1 MKKMEMNEIKRILI
15 LGSGTMGVQIGIQSA
30 MHGYQVSI
38 FVRNPAKN
46 DIVWD
51 DIKKR
56 ADWIVRRE
64 VISREEADQMLK
76 RIYTTNDP
84 ADAAKDADLL
94 SESVPEIP
102 SLKKELFEKF
112 NELCPEHTI
121 FTTNTSSLLPSRLA
135 ESTGRP
141 ERFLA
146 FHCNNPVFITKTVDI
161 MGHPATS
168 KEVLDIT
175 IEFSRKIGLIP
186 IVLEKEQPGYI
197 INSLLGGLMGRA
209 LELVANGVATPKQ
222 VDKCW
227 MSNMKI
233 GIGIF
238 GIMDNNGLDVGWELR
253 EKYALSSE
261 DKQAKAIY
269 EYLKTNFIDKGH
281 LGRKTGQGF
290 YKYPNP
296 EYKNPDFLK

>member
-1 MKKMEMNEIKRILI
+1 MKIMKIDDIKRVFI
-15 LGSGTMGVQIGIQSA
+15 LGSGTMGVQIAIQSA

-38 FVRNPAKN
+38 YVRNPEKN

-56 ADWIVRRE
+56 TDWIVRRE

-84 ADAAKDADLL
+84 EDAAKDADFL

-112 NELCPEHTI
+112 NKLCPEHTI
-121 FTTNTSSLLPSRLA
+121 FTSNTSTLLPSVLA
-135 ESTGRP
+135 ESTSRP

-161 MGHPATS
+161 MGHPGTS
-168 KEVLDIT
+168 KEALDLT
-175 IEFSRKIGLIP
+175 IEFSRRIGLIP

-197 INSLLGGLMGRA
+197 INTLLIGLMGKA
-209 LELVANGVATPKQ
+209 LELVANGVATPQQ
-222 VDKCW
+222 VDKSW

-238 GIMDNNGLDVGWELR
+238 GIMDNNGIDVGWELR
-253 EKYALSSE
+253 EKYALSSG
-261 DKQAKAIY
+261 DKQVIAVY

-290 YKYPNP
+290 YKYPKP
-296 EYKNPDFLK
+296 EYKDPNFLK

>member
-1 MKKMEMNEIKRILI
+1 MIIDDIKRILI

-30 MHGYQVSI
+30 MHGYQVNI

-46 DIVWD
+46 NIVWD
-51 DIKKR
+51 DIRKR
-56 ADWIVRRE
+56 TDWIVRRE

-84 ADAAKDADLL
+84 AEAAKDTDLL

-112 NELCPEHTI
+112 NKLCPEHTI
-121 FTTNTSSLLPSRLA
+121 FTSNTSSLLPSRLA

-161 MGHPATS
+161 MGHPGTS
-168 KEVLDIT
+168 KEVLDVI
-175 IEFSRKIGLIP
+175 IEFSRRIGLMP
-186 IVLEKEQPGYI
+186 IILEKEQPGYI

-209 LELVANGVATPKQ
+209 LELVANGVATPQQ

-238 GIMDNNGLDVGWELR
+238 GIMDNNGLDVGWEMR

-269 EYLKTNFIDKGH
+269 KYLKTNYIDKGH

-290 YKYPNP
+290 YKYPKP

>member
-1 MKKMEMNEIKRILI
+1 MKIDDIKRILI
-15 LGSGTMGVQIGIQSA
+15 IGSGTMGVQIGIQSA

-56 ADWIVRRE
+56 TDWIVRRE

-84 ADAAKDADLL
+84 ADAAKDADFL

-112 NELCPEHTI
+112 NKLCPEHTI
-121 FTTNTSSLLPSRLA
+121 FTTNTSTLLPSMLA

-146 FHCNNPVFITKTVDI
+146 FHCNNPVFVTKTVDI
-161 MGHPATS
+161 MGHPGTL

-175 IEFSRKIGLIP
+175 IEFSRRIGIIP

-209 LELVANGVATPKQ
+209 LELVANGVATPQQ

-253 EKYALSSE
+253 EKYALSSG
-261 DKQAKAIY
+261 DKQANNI
-269 EYLKTNFIDKGH
+269 
-281 LGRKTGQGF
+281 
-290 YKYPNP
+290 
-296 EYKNPDFLK
+296 

>member
-1 MKKMEMNEIKRILI
+1 MKIDDIKRILI
-15 LGSGTMGVQIGIQSA
+15 LGSGVMGVQIGIQSA

-46 DIVWD
+46 DIVWN

-56 ADWIVRRE
+56 TDWIVRRE
-64 VISREEADQMLK
+64 VISREDADQMLK
-76 RIYTTNDP
+76 RIYTSNDP
-84 ADAAKDADLL
+84 ADAAKDADFL
-94 SESVPEIP
+94 SESVLENP

-112 NELCPEHTI
+112 NKLCPEHTI
-121 FTTNTSSLLPSRLA
+121 FTTNTSTLLPSRLA

-146 FHCNNPVFITKTVDI
+146 FHCNNPVFVTRTVDI
-161 MGHPATS
+161 MGHPGTS

-175 IEFSRKIGLIP
+175 IEFSRRIGLIP
-186 IVLEKEQPGYI
+186 LILEKEQPGYI
-197 INSLLGGLMGRA
+197 INTLLGGLLPKA
-209 LELVANGVATPKQ
+209 LELVANGVATPQQ
-222 VDKCW
+222 VDKSW
-227 MSNMKI
+227 MSNMKV
-233 GIGIF
+233 GIGLF
-238 GIMDNNGLDVGWELR
+238 GIMDSNGLDIGWEMR
-253 EKYALSSE
+253 EKYALSSGNE
-261 DKQAKAIY
+261 QEKTIY

>member
-1 MKKMEMNEIKRILI
+1 MMKIDDIKRVFI

-51 DIKKR
+51 DIRKR
-56 ADWIVRRE
+56 TDWIVRRE
-64 VISREEADQMLK
+64 VINGEEADQMLK
-76 RIYTTNDP
+76 RIHTTNDP
-84 ADAAKDADLL
+84 ADAAKDADFL

-102 SLKKELFEKF
+102 DLKMELFEKF
-112 NELCPEHTI
+112 NKLCPEHTI
-121 FTTNTSSLLPSRLA
+121 FTTNTSTLLPSRLA
-135 ESTGRP
+135 DSTGRP

-161 MGHPATS
+161 MGHPGTS
-168 KEVLDIT
+168 KEVLNIT
-175 IEFSRKIGLIP
+175 VEFSRRIGLIP
-186 IVLEKEQPGYI
+186 IILEKEQPGYI
-197 INSLLGGLMGRA
+197 INTLLGGLMGRA
-209 LELVANGVATPKQ
+209 LELVANGVATPQQ

-227 MSNMKI
+227 MSNMKT

-238 GIMDNNGLDVGWELR
+238 GIMDSNGLDIGWEMR
-253 EKYALSSE
+253 EKFALSSG
-261 DKQAKAIY
+261 DKQAKAVY

-296 EYKNPDFLK
+296 EYKDPDFLK

>member
-1 MKKMEMNEIKRILI
+1 MKMMKIDDIKRILI
-15 LGSGTMGVQIGIQSA
+15 IGSGTMGVQIGIQSA

-56 ADWIVRRE
+56 TDWIVRRE

-112 NELCPEHTI
+112 NKLCPEHTI
-121 FTTNTSSLLPSRLA
+121 FTTNTSTLLPSMLA

-146 FHCNNPVFITKTVDI
+146 FHCNNPVFVTKTVDI
-161 MGHPATS
+161 MGHPGTL

-175 IEFSRKIGLIP
+175 IEFSRRIGIIP

-209 LELVANGVATPKQ
+209 LELVANGVATPQQ

-253 EKYALSSE
+253 EKYALSSG

-290 YKYPNP
+290 YKYPKP

>member
-1 MKKMEMNEIKRILI
+1 MKIMEIDEIKRILI

-112 NELCPEHTI
+112 NKLCPEHTI

-253 EKYALSSE
+253 EKYALSSG

>member
-1 MKKMEMNEIKRILI
+1 MKIDDIKRILI
-15 LGSGTMGVQIGIQSA
+15 LGSGVMGVQIGIQSA

-46 DIVWD
+46 DIVWN

-56 ADWIVRRE
+56 TDWIVRRE
-64 VISREEADQMLK
+64 VISREDADQMLK
-76 RIYTTNDP
+76 RIYTSNDP
-84 ADAAKDADLL
+84 ADAAKDADFL
-94 SESVPEIP
+94 SESVLENP

-112 NELCPEHTI
+112 NKLCPEHTI
-121 FTTNTSSLLPSRLA
+121 FTTNTSTLLPSRLA

-146 FHCNNPVFITKTVDI
+146 FHCNNPVFVTRTVDI
-161 MGHPATS
+161 MGHPGTS

-175 IEFSRKIGLIP
+175 IEFSRRIGLIP
-186 IVLEKEQPGYI
+186 LILEKEQPGYI
-197 INSLLGGLMGRA
+197 INTLLGGLLPKA
-209 LELVANGVATPKQ
+209 LELVANGVATPQQ

-238 GIMDNNGLDVGWELR
+238 GIMDNNGLDVGWALR
-253 EKYALSSE
+253 EKYALSSG

-269 EYLKTNFIDKGH
+269 EYMKTNFIDKGH

>member
-1 MKKMEMNEIKRILI
+1 MKIDDIKRIII

-56 ADWIVRRE
+56 TDWIVKRE
-64 VISREEADQMLK
+64 VISREEANQMLK
-76 RIYTTNDP
+76 RIYTTNEP

-112 NELCPEHTI
+112 NKLCPKHTI
-121 FTTNTSSLLPSRLA
+121 FTTNTSTLLPSKLA

-161 MGHPATS
+161 MGHAGTS

-186 IVLEKEQPGYI
+186 IILEKEQPGYI

-209 LELVANGVATPKQ
+209 LELVANGVATPQQ

-238 GIMDNNGLDVGWELR
+238 GIMDNNGLDVGWEMR
-253 EKYALSSE
+253 EKYALSSKN
-261 DKQAKAIY
+261 KQAKAIY
-269 EYLKTNFIDKGH
+269 EYLKTNFIDKRH

-290 YKYPNP
+290 YKYPKP

>member
-1 MKKMEMNEIKRILI
+1 MKIDDIKRILI
-15 LGSGTMGVQIGIQSA
+15 IGSGTMGVQIGIQSA

-56 ADWIVRRE
+56 TDWIVRRE

-112 NELCPEHTI
+112 NKLCPEHTI
-121 FTTNTSSLLPSRLA
+121 FTTNTSTLLPSMLA

-146 FHCNNPVFITKTVDI
+146 FHCNNPVFVTKTVDI
-161 MGHPATS
+161 MGHPGTL

-175 IEFSRKIGLIP
+175 IEFSRRIGIIP

-209 LELVANGVATPKQ
+209 LELVANGVATPQQ

-253 EKYALSSE
+253 EKYALSSG

-290 YKYPNP
+290 YKYPKP

>member
-1 MKKMEMNEIKRILI
+1 
-15 LGSGTMGVQIGIQSA
+15 
-30 MHGYQVSI
+30 
-38 FVRNPAKN
+38 
-46 DIVWD
+46 
-51 DIKKR
+51 
-56 ADWIVRRE
+56 
-64 VISREEADQMLK
+64 MLK

-112 NELCPEHTI
+112 NKLCPEHTI
-121 FTTNTSSLLPSRLA
+121 FTTNTSTLLPSMLA

-146 FHCNNPVFITKTVDI
+146 FHCNNPVFVTKTVDI
-161 MGHPATS
+161 MGHPGTL

-175 IEFSRKIGLIP
+175 IEFSRRIGIIP

-209 LELVANGVATPKQ
+209 LELVANGVATPQQ

-253 EKYALSSE
+253 EKYALSQE
-261 DKQAKAIY
+261 INKQKQYMSI
-269 EYLKTNFIDKGH
+269 LKPILLIKDILDEKLGKDFINI
-281 LGRKTGQGF
+281 LNLSIRIQIF
-290 YKYPNP
+290 
-296 EYKNPDFLK
+296 

>member
-1 MKKMEMNEIKRILI
+1 MKIMKIDDIKRIFI

-30 MHGYQVSI
+30 INGYQVRI
-38 FVRNPAKN
+38 FVRNPEKN
-46 DIVWD
+46 GIVWE

-56 ADWIVRRE
+56 TDWIVRRN
-64 VISREEADQMLK
+64 VISREKADQMLK
-76 RIYTTNDP
+76 SIYTTNDP
-84 ADAAKDADLL
+84 ADAAKDADFL

-112 NELCPEHTI
+112 NKLCPEHTI
-121 FTTNTSSLLPSRLA
+121 FTTNTSTLLPSMLA

-161 MGHPATS
+161 MGHPGTS
-168 KEVLDIT
+168 KEVLDAT
-175 IEFSRKIGLIP
+175 IEFGRNIGLIP
-186 IVLEKEQPGYI
+186 IILEKEQPGYI

-209 LELVANGVATPKQ
+209 LELVANGVATPQQ

-253 EKYALSSE
+253 EKYALSSG
-261 DKQAKAIY
+261 DKQAKAVY

-296 EYKNPDFLK
+296 EYKDPNFLK

>member
-1 MKKMEMNEIKRILI
+1 MKLDDIKRVLI
-15 LGSGTMGVQIGIQSA
+15 LGSGTMGNQIGIQA
-30 MHGYQVSI
+30 AIHGYQVSI

-46 DIVWD
+46 ELVWAD
-51 DIKKR
+51 LKKR
-56 ADWIVRRE
+56 TDWIVRRE
-64 VISREEADQMLK
+64 VISREEADQTLK
-76 RIYTTNDP
+76 RIYTTNDS
-84 ADAAKDADLL
+84 ADAARDTDFL

-102 SLKKELFEKF
+102 SLKKELFERF
-112 NELCPEHTI
+112 NNLCPKHTI
-121 FTTNTSSLLPSRLA
+121 FTTNTSTLLPSKLA
-135 ESTGRP
+135 DSTGRP

-161 MGHPATS
+161 MGHPGTS
-168 KEVLDIT
+168 KEILDTT
-175 IEFSRKIGLIP
+175 IEFSRNIGLIP

-209 LELVANGVATPKQ
+209 LELVANGVATPQQ

-253 EKYALSSE
+253 EKRALTSG
-261 DKQAKAIY
+261 DKQAMAIY
-269 EYLKTNFIDKGH
+269 QYLKNNFIDKGH

-296 EYKNPDFLK
+296 EYKNQDFLK

>member
-1 MKKMEMNEIKRILI
+1 MKIMKIDDIKRIFI
-15 LGSGTMGVQIGIQSA
+15 LGSGIMGVQIGIQAA

-46 DIVWD
+46 DIVWN

-56 ADWIVRRE
+56 TDWIVRRE

-84 ADAAKDADLL
+84 AEAAKDADLL
-94 SESVPEIP
+94 SESVLENP

-112 NELCPEHTI
+112 NKLCPEHTI
-121 FTTNTSSLLPSRLA
+121 FTTNTSTLLPSKLA

-146 FHCNNPVFITKTVDI
+146 FHCNNPVFVTRTVDI
-161 MGHPATS
+161 MGHPGTS

-175 IEFSRKIGLIP
+175 IEFSRRIGLIP
-186 IVLEKEQPGYI
+186 LILEKEQPGYI
-197 INSLLGGLMGRA
+197 INTLLGGLLGKA
-209 LELVANGVATPKQ
+209 LELVANGVATPQQ
-222 VDKCW
+222 VDKSW
-227 MSNMKI
+227 MSNMKV

-238 GIMDNNGLDVGWELR
+238 GIMDSNGLDIGWEMR
-253 EKYALSSE
+253 EKYAQSSG
-261 DKQAKAIY
+261 DKQAKAIV

>member
-1 MKKMEMNEIKRILI
+1 MKIMKIDDIKRILI
-15 LGSGTMGVQIGIQSA
+15 IGSGTMCVQIGIQSA

-56 ADWIVRRE
+56 TDWIVRRE

-112 NELCPEHTI
+112 NKLCPEHTI
-121 FTTNTSSLLPSRLA
+121 FTTNTSTLLPSMLA

-146 FHCNNPVFITKTVDI
+146 FHCNNPVFVTKTVDI
-161 MGHPATS
+161 MGHPGTL

-175 IEFSRKIGLIP
+175 IEFSRRIGIIP

-209 LELVANGVATPKQ
+209 LELVANGVATPQQ

-253 EKYALSSE
+253 EKYALSSG

-290 YKYPNP
+290 YKYPKP

>member
-1 MKKMEMNEIKRILI
+1 MKIDDIKRILI
-15 LGSGTMGVQIGIQSA
+15 IGSGTMGNQIGIQSA

-64 VISREEADQMLK
+64 ELSREEADQMLK

-84 ADAAKDADLL
+84 AEAAKDADLL

-102 SLKKELFEKF
+102 SLKKELFGKF
-112 NELCPEHTI
+112 NKLCPEHTI
-121 FTTNTSSLLPSRLA
+121 FSTNTSGLLPSKLA

-146 FHCNNPVFITKTVDI
+146 LHYNNPVFITKTVDI
-161 MGHPATS
+161 MGHPGTS
-168 KEVLDIT
+168 KEVLEIA
-175 IEFSRKIGLIP
+175 IEFNRRIGLIP
-186 IVLEKEQPGYI
+186 IILEKEQPGYI

-209 LELVANGVATPKQ
+209 LELVANGVATPQQ

-238 GIMDNNGLDVGWELR
+238 GIMDNNGLDVGWEMR
-253 EKYALSSE
+253 EKYARSSE

-269 EYLKTNFIDKGH
+269 EYLKNNYIDKGH

-290 YKYPNP
+290 YKYPKP

>member
-1 MKKMEMNEIKRILI
+1 MKIDDIKRIFI

-38 FVRNPAKN
+38 LIRNPAKN

-56 ADWIVRRE
+56 TDWIVRRE
-64 VISREEADQMLK
+64 VINREEADHMLK

-84 ADAAKDADLL
+84 VDAAKDADLL

-102 SLKKELFEKF
+102 SLKEELFEKF
-112 NELCPEHTI
+112 NTLCPERTI
-121 FTTNTSSLLPSRLA
+121 FTTNTSTLLPSSLA

-141 ERFLA
+141 EKFLA

-161 MGHPATS
+161 MGHSGTS
-168 KEVLDIT
+168 KEVLDTT
-175 IEFSRKIGLIP
+175 IKFSRQIGLIP

-209 LELVANGVATPKQ
+209 LELVANGVATPQQ

-238 GIMDNNGLDVGWELR
+238 GIMDNNGLDVGWEIR
-253 EKYALSSE
+253 EKYALTSGN
-261 DKQAKAIY
+261 KQAKAIY
-269 EYLKTNFIDKGH
+269 EYLKNNYIDKGH
-281 LGRKTGQGF
+281 LGRKTGHGF

-296 EYKNPDFLK
+296 EYKDPDFLK

>member
-1 MKKMEMNEIKRILI
+1 MKIDDIKRILI
-15 LGSGTMGVQIGIQSA
+15 LGSGVMGVQIGIQAA

-46 DIVWD
+46 DIVWN

-56 ADWIVRRE
+56 IDWIVRRE
-64 VISREEADQMLK
+64 VISREEADQTLK
-76 RIYTTNDP
+76 RIYTSNDP
-84 ADAAKDADLL
+84 ADAAKDADFL
-94 SESVPEIP
+94 SESVFENP
-102 SLKKELFEKF
+102 SLKKEIFEKF
-112 NELCPEHTI
+112 NKLCPEHTI
-121 FTTNTSSLLPSRLA
+121 FTTNTSTLLPSRLA

-146 FHCNNPVFITKTVDI
+146 FHCNNPVFVTRTVDI
-161 MGHPATS
+161 MGHPGTS

-175 IEFSRKIGLIP
+175 IEFSRRIGLIP
-186 IVLEKEQPGYI
+186 LILEKEQPGYI
-197 INSLLGGLMGRA
+197 INTLLGGLLPKA
-209 LELVANGVATPKQ
+209 LELVANGVATPQQ
-222 VDKCW
+222 VDKSW
-227 MSNMKI
+227 MSNMKV
-233 GIGIF
+233 GIGLF
-238 GIMDNNGLDVGWELR
+238 GIMDSNGLDIGWEMR
-253 EKYALSSE
+253 EKYALSSGNE
-261 DKQAKAIY
+261 QEKTIY